1 MKSIPGVRMHYQLRA
16 RIADKM
22 LSQPR
27 KQRFVS
33 EKDVVMEMESMEA
46 REQLFELARSASD
59 RATGEPRLVAYS

>member
-1 MKSIPGVRMHYQLRA
+1 MRMHYRLRA

-22 LSQPR
+22 LSKPR

-46 REQLFELARSASD
+46 RGHLFELAKSSSD
-59 RATGEPRLVAYS
+59 GTTGEPELVTYS